1 MDEENE
7 VKKTNL
13 IEKNYEKMDISEL
26 NLELNQV
33 RKTVKII
40 EKTIKN
46 KKKAQNIAEKLFKK

>member
-13 IEKNYEKMDISEL
+13 IEKNYEKMGISEL
-26 NLELNQV
+26 NHELNQV
-33 RKTVKII
+33 RKTIKII

-46 KKKAQNIAEKLFKK
+46 KKKGQNIAEKLFKK

>member
-1 MDEENE
+1 
-7 VKKTNL
+7 
-13 IEKNYEKMDISEL
+13 MDISEL

-46 KKKAQNIAEKLFKK
+46 KKKGQNIAEKLFIK

>member
-13 IEKNYEKMDISEL
+13 IEKNYEKMGISEL
-26 NLELNQV
+26 NHELNQV
-33 RKTVKII
+33 RKTIKII

-46 KKKAQNIAEKLFKK
+46 KKKGQNIA

>member
-7 VKKTNL
+7 VKKTNW

-33 RKTVKII
+33 RK
-40 EKTIKN
+40 
-46 KKKAQNIAEKLFKK
+46 L

>member
-13 IEKNYEKMDISEL
+13 IEKNYEKMGISEL
-26 NLELNQV
+26 NHELNQV
-33 RKTVKII
+33 RKTIKII

-46 KKKAQNIAEKLFKK
+46 KKKGQNIAEKLFIK

>member
-7 VKKTNL
+7 VKETNL
-13 IEKNYEKMDISEL
+13 IEKNYKKMDISEL

-46 KKKAQNIAEKLFKK
+46 KKKWQNIAEKLFKK

>member
-46 KKKAQNIAEKLFKK
+46 KKKGQNIAEKLFKK

>member
-1 MDEENE
+1 MDN
-7 VKKTNL
+7 
-13 IEKNYEKMDISEL
+13 SEL

-46 KKKAQNIAEKLFKK
+46 KKKGQNIAEKLFKK

>member
-1 MDEENE
+1 
-7 VKKTNL
+7 
-13 IEKNYEKMDISEL
+13 MDISEL

-46 KKKAQNIAEKLFKK
+46 KKKGQNIAEKLFKK

>member
-1 MDEENE
+1 
-7 VKKTNL
+7 
-13 IEKNYEKMDISEL
+13 MDISEL

-46 KKKAQNIAEKLFKK
+46 KKKWQNIAEKLFKK